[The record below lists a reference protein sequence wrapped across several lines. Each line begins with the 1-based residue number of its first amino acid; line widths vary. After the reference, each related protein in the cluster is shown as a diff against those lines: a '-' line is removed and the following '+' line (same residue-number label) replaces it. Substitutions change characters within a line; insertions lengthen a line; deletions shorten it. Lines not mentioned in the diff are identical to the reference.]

1 MLPVFRRFAVGDYST
16 APEWLGQIFNPLNT
30 FAETTV
36 QTLNKNLTIG
46 QNVQGQKYSIS
57 FTSSAASEITPI
69 TFQYTGGGQPD
80 CCLLGQIT
88 KNDGTTITTPIAIT
102 DWSLNINTTPFL
114 VTIRYL
120 SVLEPST
127 KYNAVFVVL

>member
-1 MLPVFRRFAVGDYST
+1 MLPLFKRFSVGDYPT
-16 APEWLGQIFNPLNT
+16 APDWLAYMFNSLNN
-30 FAETTV
+30 FGETTV
-36 QTLNKNLTIG
+36 QTLNKNLIVG
-46 QNVQGQKYSIS
+46 ENVQGQKYSTS
-57 FTSSAASEITPI
+57 FTSNTLSEITPI

-80 CCLLGQIT
+80 CCLIGQIT

-127 KYNAVFVVL
+127 KYNVTFLVI